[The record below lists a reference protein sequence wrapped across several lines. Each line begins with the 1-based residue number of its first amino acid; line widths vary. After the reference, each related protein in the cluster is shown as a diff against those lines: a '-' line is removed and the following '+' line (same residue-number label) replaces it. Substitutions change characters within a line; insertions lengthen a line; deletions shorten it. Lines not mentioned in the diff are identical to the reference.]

1 MISQIHL
8 FHLFESFRGKKM
20 CKELEGEQLTQG
32 IASND
37 SSDSL
42 NNFLPIIWL
51 KNKVRKKELKLL
63 LLKWCFT
70 QQIPDYA
77 MFVCVK
83 MMLSIFNTNI
93 YFYKNAM
100 LL

>member
-42 NNFLPIIWL
+42 NNFLPII
-51 KNKVRKKELKLL
+51 
-63 LLKWCFT
+63 
-70 QQIPDYA
+70 
-77 MFVCVK
+77 
-83 MMLSIFNTNI
+83 
-93 YFYKNAM
+93 
-100 LL
+100 